1 MSIIAFNTKVTGLV
15 GETIEPRRC
24 TMITT
29 DNLATIT
36 TAGYLNNQNVN
47 GNPILP
53 TDIFEVLYSFNAAT
67 KVGTYGIFQVT
78 YSSSTG
84 FTLNIWENPGN
95 VLLPVVSGDFAV
107 FNGTAGQ
114 IQDLG
119 YLPSDASK
127 TRVVMAG
134 SATTI
139 GLMAKFVD
147 ITGTIDDT
155 AGAVSNLG
163 NIIAGASGTAGTLT
177 SFPTTAANGSFIWA
191 AVGNAGNFTA
201 TVSPV
206 STLGQASVYTLPD
219 PGNAVARVLVGATA
233 TPFTTGHILASS
245 GTGGLVADSGIATS
259 TVQLNTNIK
268 SASTANI
275 GGGGAGPISVVVAGL
290 TSSSKI
296 VATIASSS
304 NTVAVAKCIA
314 TATGFDITFTGD
326 PGAACVVNYVAFVV
340 AQ

>member
-53 TDIFEVLYSFNAAT
+53 TDIFEVLYSFNTAT
-67 KVGTYGIFQVT
+67 KVGTFGIFQVT
-78 YSSSTG
+78 YSATTG
-84 FTLNIWENPGN
+84 FTLGIWENPGN

-107 FNGTAGQ
+107 FNGTTGQ
-114 IQDLG
+114 IADLG

-134 SATTI
+134 SSTTS

-147 ITGTIDDT
+147 ATGTIDDT
-155 AGAVSNLG
+155 AGTVSNLG

-219 PGNAVARVLVGATA
+219 PGNALARILVGATA

-245 GTGGLVADSGIATS
+245 GTGGLVADSGIATT

-268 SASTANI
+268 SNSSSV
-275 GGGGAGPISVVVAGL
+275 GGAGAGPISVVVAGL

-304 NTVAVAKCIA
+304 NTVSVAKCIA
-314 TATGFDITFTGD
+314 TATGFDVTFSGD
-326 PGAACVVNYVAFVV
+326 PGAACVLNWVAFVV